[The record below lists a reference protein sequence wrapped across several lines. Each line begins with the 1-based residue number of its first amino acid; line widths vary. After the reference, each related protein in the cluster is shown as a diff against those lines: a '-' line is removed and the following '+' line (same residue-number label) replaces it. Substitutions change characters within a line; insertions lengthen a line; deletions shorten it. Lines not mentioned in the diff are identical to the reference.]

1 MAPAI
6 DKLQSL
12 GPSQGR
18 DKISEGVQTAASK
31 RYIEAFMGG
40 SSTCSVLTFIDSI
53 TFIQY

>member
-40 SSTCSVLTFIDSI
+40 SPTCSVLTFIDSI

>member
-12 GPSQGR
+12 GASKGR
-18 DKISEGVQTAASK
+18 DKKSEGVQTAVSK

-40 SSTCSVLTFIDSI
+40 SPPAASLLS
-53 TFIQY
+53 